1 MSLYGNIDSNST
13 GNGTMPLG
21 IGQCAPGENTGD
33 SNLWIVGVVI
43 TLIGTITSNGG
54 TNVQKI
60 SVMRE
65 AAKPK
70 IYQRPYVLQPLWC
83 VGAAAGVVFL
93 RARAKRLLPSPLPPH
108 PPLSQAARAG
118 GHHPRCDRRF
128 WRPRVRRGVPAHTNR
143 GVHDRGKH
151 VRSGV

>member
-1 MSLYGNIDSNST
+1 MSLYGNSDSNST

-83 VGAAAGVVFL
+83 VGAAAWVVLL
-93 RARAKRLLPSPLPPH
+93 RARRNATSSPLTSPTPPSPIPGC
-108 PPLSQAARAG
+108 SGWGASSS
-118 GHHPRCDRRF
+118 
-128 WRPRVRRGVPAHTNR
+128 
-143 GVHDRGKH
+143 
-151 VRSGV
+151 VRSPILAASRSPRRPC